1 VFHCQIVRLYN
12 VTFQFCIRPIIA
24 MIKKALF
31 LRIVQQ
37 HKDRVFGYSCYF
49 LRNREDAEDVT
60 QDVFVRLWQHWDE
73 IDRNKIKAWI
83 MQVAHHRCIDFT
95 RKRKKI
101 HENFYETKSNTN
113 SFVCPS
119 STIAEDPNEQVELSE
134 TQCLLLNVLEGLPER
149 TKSMMLMH
157 YFQDLKFETIAEVL
171 DVNIN
176 TVKVTIHR
184 GRKMLKDVIEKEY
197 PEMAEVFA

>member
-1 VFHCQIVRLYN
+1 
-12 VTFQFCIRPIIA
+12 
-24 MIKKALF
+24 MMKKASF
-31 LRIVQQ
+31 PKVVQQ
-37 HKDRVFGYSCYF
+37 HKDCVLGYSYYF

-73 IDRNKIKAWI
+73 IDKNKIKAWV

-95 RKRKKI
+95 RKRKRI
-101 HENFYETKSNTN
+101 HKDSYKTASKPNTT
-113 SFVCPS
+113 VYQS
-119 STIAEDPNEQVELSE
+119 STKMQDPNEQFELNE
-134 TQCLLLNVLEGLPER
+134 TQRLLLNALEGLPER

-157 YFQDLKFETIAEVL
+157 YFQDLKFETIADIL

-184 GRKMLKDVIEKEY
+184 GRKMLKGVIEREY
-197 PEMAEVFA
+197 PEMAEVSI